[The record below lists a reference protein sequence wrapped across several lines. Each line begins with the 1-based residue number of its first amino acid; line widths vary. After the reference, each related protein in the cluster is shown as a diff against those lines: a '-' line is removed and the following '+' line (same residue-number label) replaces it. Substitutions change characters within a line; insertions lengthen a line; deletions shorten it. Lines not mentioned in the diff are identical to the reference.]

1 MEYAT
6 VEEMAKR
13 WGVCAQAVQTCC
25 EAGQIAGA
33 ERAGGAWRLPAD
45 TEPPQA
51 LRGAKS
57 AQAGAGQTQ
66 APAPHLM
73 PLMNTPFLPGRCQ
86 ESIEEMP
93 DGPAKEIARAE
104 YCYFSGQAEEA
115 ARRAELY
122 LTCEDAEVR
131 LSANLIYAYASLTNG
146 QIRQAR
152 YALSEIQNTLGAG
165 AGCLPPQLQAV
176 AAFVG
181 AAAAVLLHLPL
192 PEGLPEPGAWLPLLP
207 EGLRAFALYVQAHYG
222 YLQEEYEK
230 SLGIVEATLAMGAG
244 KYPIPAIYLH
254 LAAVMD
260 CMSLKKTEQARRHL
274 LAAWE
279 LARPDDLIEAF
290 GEHHGLLGGM
300 LEAVIKKDWPE
311 DFKRM
316 IAITYRFSGGWRKV
330 HNPAV
335 DHNVAG
341 CLTTTEF
348 AVAMLAARGWTNEEI
363 GRHMKISPNTVK
375 KHVSTVLQKLNIER
389 RKDLKQHM
397 LW

>member
-51 LRGAKS
+51 LHGAKS

-207 EGLRAFALYVQAHYG
+207 EGLRAFAAVRAGALRLLAGRIRKEPGPCGSDAGHGGGQIPHSRHLFALGGGDGLHEPKEDRAG
-222 YLQEEYEK
+222 AK
-230 SLGIVEATLAMGAG
+230 APACRLGIGPAG
-244 KYPIPAIYLH
+244 
-254 LAAVMD
+254 
-260 CMSLKKTEQARRHL
+260 
-274 LAAWE
+274 
-279 LARPDDLIEAF
+279 
-290 GEHHGLLGGM
+290 
-300 LEAVIKKDWPE
+300 
-311 DFKRM
+311 
-316 IAITYRFSGGWRKV
+316 
-330 HNPAV
+330 
-335 DHNVAG
+335 
-341 CLTTTEF
+341 
-348 AVAMLAARGWTNEEI
+348 
-363 GRHMKISPNTVK
+363 
-375 KHVSTVLQKLNIER
+375 
-389 RKDLKQHM
+389 
-397 LW
+397 